1 MDEATG
7 AEGREAERNKETGL
21 YEVVE
26 KKPELTR
33 KRGED
38 ISYYAGCS
46 QYCVQ
51 WDYGERNTNREIA
64 FRLRVPYILC
74 LLVTHVA

>member
-1 MDEATG
+1 VQE
-7 AEGREAERNKETGL
+7 EERQKEIKRL
-21 YEVVE
+21 VYIYEVVE

>member
-1 MDEATG
+1 MQE
-7 AEGREAERNKETGL
+7 EERQKEIKRL
-21 YEVVE
+21 VYIYEVVE